1 MLKSYLTA
9 KDGKYYMLPFYD
21 GFYGFMYD
29 VELFEEESFYFDD
42 EGAFI
47 GLERGADA
55 TARAAFEADK
65 SNGPDGK
72 ENTYDDGLPA
82 TYTQMLELVDQIKL
96 KGYIPFCYA
105 GSTEYVDK
113 AFRGYVVDYEGYEG
127 MKVNYTLSGKANVV
141 TSISGDT
148 VTTEEITVTQENAY
162 ELQKQAGKYYALKM
176 EETLFGSTAYTG
188 GQFNEDAHTTAQR
201 TFINSKYATSGRY
214 AMLAEGAWWENE
226 AELANAFSG
235 VEKRADRR
243 FAFLPVPKADSSRAG
258 DQTMISLNNS
268 YAFINKDSQNME
280 AAKEF
285 MRFLHTDSEM
295 SKFTA
300 RTSITRSL
308 SYSILEEDRSTATNF
323 GKSLIDMRSKSNVVY
338 PYSSVKLVLDN
349 ADAFSEIKWFSTT
362 RVGSTEYTSPMLAF
376 QAENPVSAKAYFD
389 GLYTFQQNQWS
400 ILK

>member
-1 MLKSYLTA
+1 
-9 KDGKYYMLPFYD
+9 
-21 GFYGFMYD
+21 
-29 VELFEEESFYFDD
+29 
-42 EGAFI
+42 
-47 GLERGADA
+47 
-55 TARAAFEADK
+55 
-65 SNGPDGK
+65 
-72 ENTYDDGLPA
+72 
-82 TYTQMLELVDQIKL
+82 MLELVDQIKL

-188 GQFNEDAHTTAQR
+188 GKFNEDAHTTAQR

-226 AELANAFSG
+226 AELANAFTG
-235 VEKRADRR
+235 VDKRADRR
-243 FAFLPVPKADSSRAG
+243 FGFMPIPKADESRFG
-258 DQTMISLNNS
+258 DQTMISFNDS
-268 YAFINKDSQNME
+268 YAFINNDSQHMD

-285 MRFLHTDSEM
+285 MRFLHTDAEM

-300 RTSITRSL
+300 KTSVTRAL
-308 SYSILEEDRSTATNF
+308 SYALSEEDRAETTTF
-323 GKSLIDMRSKSNVVY
+323 GKSLIDMKNQSNVIY
-338 PYSSVKLVLDN
+338 PYPSAQLVLDN
-349 ADAFSEIKWFSTT
+349 VYYLTEDKWFTT
-362 RVGSTEYTSPMLAF
+362 MEHTSPMRAF
-376 QAENPVSAKAYFD
+376 QSEWPVSAEEYFN
-389 GLYTFQQNQWS
+389 GLRY
-400 ILK
+400 

>member
-1 MLKSYLTA
+1 
-9 KDGKYYMLPFYD
+9 MLPFYD
-21 GFYGFMYD
+21 GFYGFIYD

-55 TARAAFEADK
+55 ATRAAFEADK

-82 TYTQMLELVDQIKL
+82 TYAQMLELVEQIMW

-105 GSTEYVDK
+105 GLTEFVDK

-127 MKVNYTLSGKANVV
+127 MKVNYTLSSKANVV

-226 AELANAFSG
+226 AELANAFTG
-235 VEKRADRR
+235 VYKRADRS
-243 FAFLPVPKADSSRAG
+243 FGFLPVPKADGAAAG

-268 YAFINKDSQNME
+268 YAFINKDSQNMDV
-280 AAKEF
+280 AKEF

-300 RTSITRSL
+300 KTSITRSL
-308 SYSILEEDRSTATNF
+308 SYSILEEDRATATTF
-323 GKSLIDMRSKSNVVY
+323 GKSLIDMRSHSKVVY

-349 ADAFSEIKWFSTT
+349 ADAFSEVKWFSTSV
-362 RVGSTEYTSPMLAF
+362 VGSAELLSPMLAF
-376 QAENPVSAKAYFD
+376 QAESPVSAEAYFN